1 MGGAGLGR
9 CLGGPR
15 SFHVCF
21 RSPSRRHVF
30 STFSDTFV
38 SPFFHL
44 FFTFFFT
51 FCGAYMVT
59 FFSRFFFHVFLGK
72 TWKKT

>member
-15 SFHVCF
+15 FFHVCF

-44 FFTFFFT
+44 CFTFISR
-51 FCGAYMVT
+51 
-59 FFSRFFFHVFLGK
+59 FFSRFAAPIWSRFFYVFFHVFLGK
-72 TWKKT
+72 T